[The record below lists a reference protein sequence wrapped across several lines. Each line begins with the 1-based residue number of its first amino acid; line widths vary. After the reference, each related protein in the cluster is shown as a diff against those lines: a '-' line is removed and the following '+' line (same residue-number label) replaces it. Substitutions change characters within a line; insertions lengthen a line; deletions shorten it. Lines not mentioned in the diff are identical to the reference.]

1 MESDL
6 SAVLAVAK
14 TAATQQSMQLAMVKK
29 AHEMQMSLAQMVDQV
44 ARAAPPPG
52 QGTVVD
58 KLA

>member
-1 MESDL
+1 MGNDL
-6 SAVLAVAK
+6 SAVLAAAR

-29 AHEMQMSLAQMVDQV
+29 AHEMQMALAQMVDQV

>member
-1 MESDL
+1 MGHDI
-6 SAVLAVAK
+6 SAVLAVAR

-29 AHEMQMSLAQMVDQV
+29 AHEMQMALAQMVAEV
-44 ARAAPPPG
+44 ARSAPPPG